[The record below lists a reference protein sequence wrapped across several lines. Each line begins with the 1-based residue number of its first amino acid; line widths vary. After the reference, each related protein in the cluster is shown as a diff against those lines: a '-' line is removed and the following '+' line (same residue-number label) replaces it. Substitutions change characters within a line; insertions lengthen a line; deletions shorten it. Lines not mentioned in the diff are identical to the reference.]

1 MESTTINEPSS
12 PVFFIPTEDRKA
24 EPHKQQLLLDPSV
37 SALGQKRN
45 LELME
50 DGDYDVL
57 QQLFSSEPK
66 VYSNKRRRLNQQQS
80 SSIETP
86 IDLVDSS
93 ERFPS
98 SAIPAFDVDI
108 PATIVAANSSVDRR
122 VKINNINKAQNCS
135 SDRRLFNLKPIVLLV
150 RIDDGP
156 IQATATSS
164 SSTDFST
171 YRKTARK
178 RLSEDSSNDDI
189 STCILSIP
197 AAKRMCKSL
206 HQSTDRQEKK
216 ESQSVDDIVKILS
229 PDEDKINYDSSSDD
243 NISGSNFSSQS
254 SSSDDDDDDDYF
266 PQNCRSKSVK
276 KKRTKRK
283 LKSSI
288 SPATSSKGKDITK
301 DIAIITKKP
310 KAVPKNY
317 ESTPDF
323 IENGE
328 MTANQLSD
336 LNWLIALHTNGE
348 NGILNDQ
355 TGRKNNITLSIIAFF
370 AHLIRALNVN
380 NGPHLLVASSTLE
393 INNWI
398 DAFQKWAPYLRVIP
412 FASVSNETKK
422 QKTRNTRLLK
432 NQEWDICITSSHTLT
447 SQRGMLT
454 SNTFKWDY
462 VVIDDAEMIK
472 NKKTLI
478 SQTVRKLK
486 YRNRILITG
495 KPMNTFDFPQFW
507 ELLNF
512 VDPIQ
517 FDNYNRYVGH
527 ESELLIA
534 MTKPFI
540 RCRQLADGQLLKKI
554 NEEDTVQAAATSD
567 DWFDDLLSDFMPS
580 AQPSN
585 INLMASNDYDAGAST
600 STGPSRVLAVPPS
613 PPSNSAQRLLN
624 MPMIDDDF
632 FSDVVNRTG
641 EDTTDVV
648 PTLRDMPLLW

>member
-1 MESTTINEPSS
+1 MESITINEPSS
-12 PVFFIPTEDRKA
+12 PVFFIPTEDRKV

-45 LELME
+45 LELIE

-57 QQLFSSEPK
+57 PQLFSSEPK

-86 IDLVDSS
+86 IDFLDSS
-93 ERFPS
+93 ERLPS
-98 SAIPAFDVDI
+98 TAIPDFDVDI

-135 SDRRLFNLKPIVLLV
+135 SDRRLFNLQPIVLLV
-150 RIDDGP
+150 RIDYGS
-156 IQATATSS
+156 IQAAATSS

-178 RLSEDSSNDDI
+178 RLSEDSSNGDI
-189 STCILSIP
+189 STCIPSIP
-197 AAKRMCKSL
+197 AAKRMRKSL

-216 ESQSVDDIVKILS
+216 ESQSVDDIVKIFS
-229 PDEDKINYDSSSDD
+229 PDEDQINYDSSSDD

-254 SSSDDDDDDDYF
+254 SSSDNDDDDYF
-266 PQNCRSKSVK
+266 PQNGRSKSVK
-276 KKRTKRK
+276 KKRTTRK
-283 LKSSI
+283 LKRSI
-288 SPATSSKGKDITK
+288 GPSTSSKGKDIAK

-317 ESTPDF
+317 ELTPDF

-336 LNWLIALHTNGE
+336 LNWLIALHTHDE
-348 NGILNDQ
+348 NGILNNQ
-355 TGRKNNITLSIIAFF
+355 TDRKNNITLPIIAFF
-370 AHLIRALNVN
+370 AHLIRVLNVN

-398 DAFQKWAPYLRVIP
+398 DAFQKWAPYLKVIP

-422 QKTRNTRLLK
+422 EKTRNTRLLK
-432 NQEWDICITSSHTLT
+432 NQEWDICITSSRTLT
-447 SQRGMLT
+447 SQRDMLT

-462 VVIDDAEMIK
+462 VVIDDAEVIK

-486 YRNRILITG
+486 CRNRILITG
-495 KPMNTFDFPQFW
+495 KPMNTFDFPHFW
-507 ELLNF
+507 EMLNF

-517 FDNYNRYVGH
+517 FDNYNRYVGN

-540 RCRQLADGQLLKKI
+540 RCRQRADGQLLKKI

-600 STGPSRVLAVPPS
+600 STVPSRVLAVPPS
-613 PPSNSAQRLLN
+613 PPSNSARRLLH

-632 FSDVVNRTG
+632 FSAVVNRTG